1 MIHFVTDRYPEVS
14 IKNAE
19 RQHRAASGSQKIH
32 ISKPDQPI
40 PKQWKKYLAHGYNK
54 ENLVNFFF
62 ETWKKADVA
71 ALKGVIVFFTHG
83 EQCHSITPLS
93 GSVIVPEIA
102 QLTNC
107 SHEEGDTRIF
117 LHASYIANTY
127 EIKSPDTDV
136 IIEHVRTI
144 HVQSIKQHLGDAVTN
159 ALIGLHCF
167 TGCDSVSAF
176 YGKGKVKPFK
186 LVQQDPVFCSAFQLL
201 GETFAVSEDTIATI
215 EAFVCSLYGQKDC
228 SKVNEA
234 RYILFSTANREE
246 NTMPPNKD

>member
-1 MIHFVTDRYPEVS
+1 MLQQMSPKNMPHTMGQLAEKVLKQLVCLACSNESTVIHFVTDRYPEVS

-71 ALKGVIVFFTHG
+71 ALKGVTVFLTHG

-93 GSVIVPEIA
+93 GSVIIQEIA

-107 SHEEGDTRIF
+107 SHEEADTRIF
-117 LHASYIANTY
+117 LHASYIANTC
-127 EIKSPDTDV
+127 ENS
-136 IIEHVRTI
+136 III
-144 HVQSIKQHLGDAVTN
+144 N
-159 ALIGLHCF
+159 
-167 TGCDSVSAF
+167 
-176 YGKGKVKPFK
+176 
-186 LVQQDPVFCSAFQLL
+186 
-201 GETFAVSEDTIATI
+201 
-215 EAFVCSLYGQKDC
+215 
-228 SKVNEA
+228 
-234 RYILFSTANREE
+234 
-246 NTMPPNKD
+246 